1 MLSSILKKAG
11 RAGVEAPVIPAL
23 TKDGALGYGKPYR
36 PCPRDYRPTG
46 RSGRSGR
53 SAAWSAAPVPAG
65 QVRKGDLLVHDGR
78 ELLVTGTHGTWYR
91 EDGRPVAGLAVECR
105 SGSAWWIL
113 YRRGS
118 ELLSRVRTG
127 DGIP

>member
-1 MLSSILKKAG
+1 VTA
-11 RAGVEAPVIPAL
+11 V
-23 TKDGALGYGKPYR
+23 
-36 PCPRDYRPTG
+36 
-46 RSGRSGR
+46 
-53 SAAWSAAPVPAG
+53 PVPAG
-65 QVRKGDLLVHDGR
+65 QVRRGDLLVHDGR